1 LSVFPSF
8 IASYVALCKLSDYVR
23 SEVNNV
29 FQEWGNEEGRTKYEE
44 RGRDTAAKKP
54 WRPKERPRSK
64 SRGPS
69 RLGGDGSSAQDAM
82 EPVDMEDWGSTR
94 DIETYSERQLVDGD
108 YRLVRENLRL
118 LDAQG
123 MPTKDIT
130 RWTHTLAESYV

>member
-1 LSVFPSF
+1 MG
-8 IASYVALCKLSDYVR
+8 KR
-23 SEVNNV
+23 
-29 FQEWGNEEGRTKYEE
+29 GGKNEIRGE
-44 RGRDTAAKKP
+44 GRDTAAKKP
-54 WRPKERPRSK
+54 WRPKDRPRSK

-82 EPVDMEDWGSTR
+82 EPVDMEDRGSTG

-108 YRLVRENLRL
+108 NRLVRENLRL